1 MFNKDPKKINS
12 NDSGIDFSKS
22 EKISEYFKNHN
33 TQLFSEIT
41 PGPVVGEELILFVD
55 TKRLKNLI
63 ELQQEKLLIE
73 IEKNTK
79 IKLKTMNIQIHNNQQ

>member
-1 MFNKDPKKINS
+1 MSNKEPQKINS

-33 TQLFSEIT
+33 TQLYSEIT

-79 IKLKTMNIQIHNNQQ
+79 IKLKNLNIQIHNNQQ

>member
-1 MFNKDPKKINS
+1 MFNKEPKKINS

-22 EKISEYFKNHN
+22 QKISEYFKNNN
-33 TQLFSEIT
+33 TQLFSETT
-41 PGPVVGEELILFVD
+41 PGPVIGEELIIFVD

-79 IKLKTMNIQIHNNQQ
+79 IKLKNINIQIHNNQQ

>member
-22 EKISEYFKNHN
+22 EMISKYFKKHN
-33 TQLFSEIT
+33 SQLYSATT
-41 PGPVVGEELILFVD
+41 PGPVIGEELILYVD

-79 IKLKTMNIQIHNNQQ
+79 IKLKNLNIQIHNNQQ

>member
-1 MFNKDPKKINS
+1 MFNKVPKKINS

-22 EKISEYFKNHN
+22 KKISEYFKNHN
-33 TQLFSEIT
+33 TQLYSEII

-79 IKLKTMNIQIHNNQQ
+79 IKLKNMNIQIHNNQQ

>member
-1 MFNKDPKKINS
+1 MSNNDPKKINS

-33 TQLFSEIT
+33 TQLYSEIT

-79 IKLKTMNIQIHNNQQ
+79 IKLKNMNIQIHNNQQ

>member
-22 EKISEYFKNHN
+22 EKISEYFKNYN
-33 TQLFSEIT
+33 TQLYSEII

-63 ELQQEKLLIE
+63 ELQRQKLLIE

-79 IKLKTMNIQIHNNQQ
+79 IKLKNLNIQIHNNQQ

>member
-22 EKISEYFKNHN
+22 EKISEYFKNYN
-33 TQLFSEIT
+33 TQLYNEII

-63 ELQQEKLLIE
+63 ELQQQKLLIE

-79 IKLKTMNIQIHNNQQ
+79 IKLKNLNIQIHNNQQ

>member
-1 MFNKDPKKINS
+1 MFNRDPEKINS

-22 EKISEYFKNHN
+22 EKINEYFKNYN
-33 TQLFSEIT
+33 KELYSEIT
-41 PGPVVGEELILFVD
+41 PGPVVGEEFILFVD

-63 ELQQEKLLIE
+63 ELQQQKLLIE

-79 IKLKTMNIQIHNNQQ
+79 IKLKNLNIQIHNNRQ

>member
-33 TQLFSEIT
+33 TELFSETT
-41 PGPVVGEELILFVD
+41 PGPVIEEELIIFVD
-55 TKRLKNLI
+55 SKRLKNLI
-63 ELQQEKLLIE
+63 ELQKEKLLIE

-79 IKLKTMNIQIHNNQQ
+79 IKLKNINIQIHNNQQ

>member
-22 EKISEYFKNHN
+22 QKISEYFKNHN
-33 TQLFSEIT
+33 TEFFSETT
-41 PGPVVGEELILFVD
+41 PGPVIEEELIIFVD
-55 TKRLKNLI
+55 SKRLKNLI
-63 ELQQEKLLIE
+63 ELQKEKLLIE

-79 IKLKTMNIQIHNNQQ
+79 IKLKNMNIQIHNNQQ

>member
-22 EKISEYFKNHN
+22 KKISEYFKNHN
-33 TQLFSEIT
+33 TQLYSEIT
-41 PGPVVGEELILFVD
+41 PGPVVGEDLILYVD

-63 ELQQEKLLIE
+63 ELQQVKLLIE

-79 IKLKTMNIQIHNNQQ
+79 IKLKNMNIQIHNNRQ

>member
-1 MFNKDPKKINS
+1 MFNRDPKKINS

-22 EKISEYFKNHN
+22 EKISEYFKNYN
-33 TQLFSEIT
+33 TQLYSEII

-63 ELQQEKLLIE
+63 ELQQQKLLIE

-79 IKLKTMNIQIHNNQQ
+79 IKLKNLNIQIHNNQQ